1 MNQSRLPIFEF
12 LKLNAPLALLGLAH
26 LPFLMVYFAG
36 LWNLEHYQFFPFA
49 LAALGGLYVT
59 RGERTYLQLTW
70 AGKVSIALDVVLL
83 IMSTL
88 AFWPKLAVVGF
99 VLLCFAVTSATWEW
113 RLPRRMT
120 SLTLIPMIL
129 ITPPRGMD
137 LHAIFWLQQKTTWL
151 ASRLLESMGYLHLRR
166 GNIIELPD
174 KQLLVEE
181 ACSGVQ
187 SLFTVLFLAIFIVCW
202 KRRSLLQTV
211 LLLPSAVLFAG
222 TMNVFRIVAI
232 AIAWQEWQLDL
243 VEGWMH
249 DALGY
254 FALLLAILLLLSTD
268 SLLQFLF
275 APFRDHLYGPF
286 AGLYQNPF
294 TMLWNFICGAQRPRA
309 TTPAPDPRPPR
320 QLLLG
325 SCIALAVLV
334 GGLQSVLLATT
345 GPDVRSDKS
354 TLSFFQQELLPQEIE
369 GFTVNDYTTE
379 TREVGNQWGEFSHI
393 WRLAGHGLSVVV
405 SCDHPFRDWH
415 YLNLCYTGNG
425 WNVEDP
431 EEYKDDPKWHS
442 AAFEMEDQQN
452 GRHGRVIYSMFA
464 GDGQPRQPSR
474 PTVSLRYAIERV
486 RLHTSRGLW
495 SLILEPANRT
505 SYQVQV
511 FAQSGRPVTDE
522 QLAALRKLHLT
533 TRKLLRKHY
542 SQEHTR
548 QSTE

>member
-1 MNQSRLPIFEF
+1 MNQARPPISDF
-12 LKLNAPLALLGLAH
+12 LKRNAPLAFLALAH
-26 LPFLMVYFAG
+26 LPFLTVYFGG
-36 LWNLEHYQFFPFA
+36 LWKLEHYQFFPFA
-49 LAALGGLYVT
+49 LAALGGLYFT
-59 RGERTYLQLTW
+59 RSERTQLQLTL
-70 AGKVSIALDVVLL
+70 AGKVAIALDVILL

-88 AFWPKLAVVGF
+88 AFWPKLAAVGF
-99 VLLCFAVTSATWEW
+99 VLLCFAVTSATWEQQF
-113 RLPRRMT
+113 PRRMT
-120 SLTLIPMIL
+120 SLTLIPLIL

-151 ASRLLESMGYLHLRR
+151 SSRLLESMGYLHLRR

-202 KRRSLLQTV
+202 KRRSLLQTA

-232 AIAWQEWQLDL
+232 AVAWQEWQMDL
-243 VEGWMH
+243 VTGWMH

-254 FALLLAILLLLSTD
+254 MALLVAILLLLSTD

-294 TMLWNFICGAQRPRA
+294 TMLWNFVCGAPRPR
-309 TTPAPDPRPPR
+309 TTPAQESRPPR
-320 QLLLG
+320 RLILG
-325 SCIALAVLV
+325 GCVALAVLA
-334 GGLQSVLLATT
+334 GGVQSVLLATT
-345 GPDVRSDKS
+345 GPEVSSATS
-354 TLSFFQQELLPQEIE
+354 TLSFFQQDLLPQEIE

-379 TREVGNQWGEFSHI
+379 TRAVGNQWGEFSHI
-393 WRLAGHGLSVVV
+393 WKLSGHGLAAIV

-425 WNVEDP
+425 WRVEEP
-431 EEYKDDPKWHS
+431 GEFKDDPKWHS
-442 AAFEMEDQQN
+442 ANFDMQDQQN
-452 GRHGRVIYSMFA
+452 GRHGCVIYSMFT
-464 GDGQPRQPSR
+464 GNGRPRQPSK
-474 PTVSLRYAIERV
+474 PTISLRYAIERV

-495 SLILEPANRT
+495 SLILEPVNRT
-505 SYQVQV
+505 SYQVQL
-511 FAQSGRPVTDE
+511 FAQSGRPITEE
-522 QLAALRKLHLT
+522 QLAALRKLHLA
-533 TRKLLRKHY
+533 TRDLLRQHYIEKHTH
-542 SQEHTR
+542 HT
-548 QSTE
+548 EK